1 MVVRMR
7 LARLGRTHM
16 PFYRIV
22 VADSRRARDGKH
34 LEVLGTYDPNPNKL
48 NEKHVRMNLERCKY
62 WLSVGAQPSDT
73 VARLLGNAALMPT
86 IPRRTPQPKVE
97 QPAEEEK

>member
-7 LARLGRTHM
+7 LARFGRTHS

-34 LEVLGTYDPNPNKL
+34 LEVVGTYNPIPNKRMEKDVRL
-48 NEKHVRMNLERCKY
+48 NLDRCKY

-73 VARLLGNAALMPT
+73 VARLLGSGGVLPQTARRVPT
-86 IPRRTPQPKVE
+86 PKTAVS
-97 QPAEEEK
+97 EEEEA